1 MANKEQKLFAEF
13 PPVSTEQWE
22 SVIAVDLKGADYE
35 KKLVWRTAEGFNV
48 RPYYRAENLDGIKYL
63 GSQCGE
69 FPYVRGTGKDNNWR
83 IVQTIEVGCPKEA
96 NAQATV
102 LLTKGVESIGFVI
115 GDKEFS
121 AADLDTLLSGISVK
135 NTELVFSGCATKK
148 VAGLFIDKMDK
159 EGVDPETVRASF
171 VLDPIVKK
179 LTLKGTMACKN
190 GQCKGFENLASLISK
205 GAAYKRIRFVNVSG
219 EISITAVPRSCRNW
233 PLRWLPATNTW

>member
-1 MANKEQKLFAEF
+1 MSARTTA
-13 PPVSTEQWE
+13 PRISTASST
-22 SVIAVDLKGADYE
+22 SVRSAGISV
-35 KKLVWRTAEGFNV
+35 RTGV
-48 RPYYRAENLDGIKYL
+48 P
-63 GSQCGE
+63 
-69 FPYVRGTGKDNNWR
+69 KDNNWR

-135 NTELVFSGCATKK
+135 NTELCFQRLRHQK

-179 LTLKGTMACKN
+179 DAERNDGLQERAV
-190 GQCKGFENLASLISK
+190 QGF
-205 GAAYKRIRFVNVSG
+205 
-219 EISITAVPRSCRNW
+219 
-233 PLRWLPATNTW
+233 